1 MKKILFL
8 AMISTASLSAYA
20 QQATASPTVVPYSY
34 GMYLDI
40 SKVVNISPIADV
52 CGPTL
57 AEITYKDS
65 EGKIHILGYSVM
77 GTDCSN

>member
-1 MKKILFL
+1 M
-8 AMISTASLSAYA
+8 
-20 QQATASPTVVPYSY
+20 
-34 GMYLDI
+34 
-40 SKVVNISPIADV
+40 NISPIADV

-77 GTDCSN
+77 GTGCSN